1 MSGEA
6 VLLVEDQSVFAKM
19 LMEVLQ
25 EEGYAVTCTGDP
37 DQAMD
42 TIEASGAEFDALVAD
57 IHLGGPLD
65 GLHVARA
72 LRAKNPSVSL
82 VFMSGE
88 PALQYSSHAPIR
100 SRFLEKP
107 FTPTELI
114 VALEKVLRA
123 EGAWRA
129 GPQN

>member
-1 MSGEA
+1 MAGEA
-6 VLLVEDQSVFAKM
+6 VLLVEDQGVFAKM
-19 LMEVLQ
+19 LKDVLQ
-25 EEGYAVTCTGDP
+25 EEGYDVTCKGDP
-37 DQAMD
+37 DEALLA
-42 TIEASGAEFDALVAD
+42 IEASGGEFDALIAD

-72 LRAKNPSVSL
+72 LRAKNSSASL

-88 PALQYSSHAPIR
+88 PALHYSAQAPIR

-114 VALEKVLRA
+114 VALQKVLRA
-123 EGAWRA
+123 EHAK
-129 GPQN
+129 